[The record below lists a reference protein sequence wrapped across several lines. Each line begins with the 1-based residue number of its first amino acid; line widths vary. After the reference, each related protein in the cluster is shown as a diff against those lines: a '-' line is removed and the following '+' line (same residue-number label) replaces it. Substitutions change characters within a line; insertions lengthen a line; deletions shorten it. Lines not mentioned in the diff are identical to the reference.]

1 MTNAHAFLAGKRCL
15 VLEDEFL
22 IALDVQQTLEAAGAA
37 VTCFGDGAEALRE
50 LESGAHYDLA
60 VLDLKLSG
68 SDSTG
73 VAALLTGRGTPF
85 VFLTGMRP
93 DDVRSFPHAP
103 VVEKPYKVETLMAAL
118 RRALGGVT

>member
-1 MTNAHAFLAGKRCL
+1 VTEDHTFLAGKRCL

-22 IALDVQQTLEAAGAA
+22 IALDVRQTLESAGAV
-37 VTCFGDGAEALRE
+37 VTCFGDAAEALRA
-50 LESGAHYDLA
+50 LQGGAQFDLA

-73 VAALLTGRGTPF
+73 VAALLTERATPF

-103 VVEKPYKVETLMAAL
+103 VVEKPYKVEMLMGAL
-118 RRALGGVT
+118 RKAASER